1 MLTPRRERFAQ
12 EVASGK
18 HATDAYRAA
27 FSTSNM
33 SNGTVWSQAS
43 IIYKDPKV
51 SARIKELQIKTADKV
66 LVTVQM
72 ILQDCV
78 DVLTAD
84 PSELITY
91 RRLNCRHCH
100 GMGHAFRWRDDEE
113 FWNALAVASD
123 KQERARPTDP
133 PVKLPTDEGGYGFRR
148 LAPPAPDCPA
158 CEGEG
163 LEEARIADIRT
174 LSGPARRLYAGVKQT
189 KDGVQVL
196 MRDKDAARAMLAK
209 YLGMTPDKVQHSG
222 PGGGAIPVVNVQMT
236 REELLLEIEKR
247 GLPQRIFDAGE

>member
-33 SNGTVWSQAS
+33 SNASIWSNAS
-43 IIYKDPKV
+43 IIYKNDKV
-51 SARIKELQIKTADKV
+51 VSRIKELRAIAADVV
-66 LVTVQM
+66 LVDIQM
-72 ILQDCV
+72 ILRDCV

-84 PSELITY
+84 TSELITY

-100 GMGHAFRWRDDEE
+100 GLGHAFRWRDDEE

-189 KDGVQVL
+189 KDGIQVL
-196 MRDKDAARAMLAK
+196 MRDKDAARALLAK
-209 YLGMTPDKVQHSG
+209 YLGMTPDKVQH
-222 PGGGAIPVVNVQMT
+222 GGVVGITPVAPAELSPKQRAAMMKAI
-236 REELLLEIEKR
+236 EHDI
-247 GLPQRIFDAGE
+247 